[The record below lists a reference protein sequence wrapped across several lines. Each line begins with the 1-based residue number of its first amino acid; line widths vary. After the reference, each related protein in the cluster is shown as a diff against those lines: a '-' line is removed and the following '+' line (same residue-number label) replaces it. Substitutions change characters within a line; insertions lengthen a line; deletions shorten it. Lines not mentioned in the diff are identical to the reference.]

1 MVTRLKSSADL
12 LEPPFHK
19 TVDPQAADF
28 SSLSNACGRTIDNDS
43 KLVSLSGMKS
53 LADQLKPIALFRGL
67 TDDELLLVATCMK
80 SSEISKGRVLFRMG
94 DRSDAAYIVRKGEL
108 SAYLQTENQVQE
120 IVKFGPGSVFG
131 ELCLVKE
138 GARSLTIRANANTEL
153 WRIDRRLFGE
163 LRMRKASAA
172 YKLIRNICV
181 TACDRLRTTNQF
193 IEVEVQQGAHFVQ
206 WTGAQPSNLMSF
218 KQKIKS
224 FFSKA

>member
-1 MVTRLKSSADL
+1 
-12 LEPPFHK
+12 
-19 TVDPQAADF
+19 
-28 SSLSNACGRTIDNDS
+28 
-43 KLVSLSGMKS
+43 MKS
-53 LADQLKPIALFRGL
+53 LVDQLKPIALFRGL
-67 TDDELLLVATCMK
+67 SDEELLLMATCMK

-94 DRSDAAYIVRKGEL
+94 ELSDAAYIVRTGEL

-120 IVKFGPGSVFG
+120 IVKFGAGSVFG

-138 GARSLTIRANANTEL
+138 GARALTIRANADTEL
-153 WRIDRRLFGE
+153 WRIDRGGFSE
-163 LRMRKASAA
+163 LRTRKASAA

-206 WTGAQPSNLMSF
+206 WTGAQPKSLSNL

-224 FFSKA
+224 LFSKA